1 MPQQT
6 EIALIH
12 FYVQHLATNA
22 RRPIQPSELPGIKAR
37 LLAECEAA
45 KKTMSGEESA
55 TMFVLDLLG
64 SQDFEMEVNRDT
76 FVQLNQARRQSTR
89 CR

>member
-1 MPQQT
+1 MN
-6 EIALIH
+6 
-12 FYVQHLATNA
+12 FYVQHLAWNA

-45 KKTMSGEESA
+45 KKALSGEDSA

-64 SQDFEMEVNRDT
+64 SQDFEMEVNRNT
-76 FVQLNQARRQSTR
+76 FVQINQARRQ
-89 CR
+89 